1 MNNFSV
7 VSMDYL
13 VDNIRSVGIW
23 SIVLPEML
31 PNAALLGAALNVTDY
46 LGQNKPILVCEL
58 ETRLEAGEVFQDVF
72 LLDVEDLPRHLGA
85 LVMNDRFVK
94 RYLLSGS
101 ETAQTMVEQIHVF
114 FNTEDFRHR
123 LGEAMDSGG
132 VLVGV
137 CGTSAIH
144 ISRGMREPVEVGEDD
159 EARRASE

>member
-1 MNNFSV
+1 MNDFSI

-46 LGQNKPILVCEL
+46 LGQNKPLLVCEL
-58 ETRLEAGEVFQDVF
+58 EARLEAGEVFQDVF
-72 LLDVEDLPRHLGA
+72 LLDVEDLPRRLVA

-101 ETAQTMVEQIHVF
+101 EASRSDAHG
-114 FNTEDFRHR
+114 
-123 LGEAMDSGG
+123 LGDRYH
-132 VLVGV
+132 
-137 CGTSAIH
+137 C
-144 ISRGMREPVEVGEDD
+144 RYP
-159 EARRASE
+159 